1 MNGCKSFA
9 LGLLFAF
16 FVSVGGLAQGEET
29 PITAT
34 VVTIQGE
41 MCGGCV
47 KKMQGTLAKVSGI
60 ASVEGNAAEKTMTI
74 VPSAGT
80 KLSPKAIWEAIEQAG
95 KKPAKL
101 VGPDGEFVTKPNS

>member
-1 MNGCKSFA
+1 MSGYKSLA

-16 FVSVGGLAQGEET
+16 SVFVDGVVRSAET
-29 PITAT
+29 PSAAT

-47 KKMQGTLAKVSGI
+47 KKMQGTLSKVSGI
-60 ASVEGNAAEKTMTI
+60 ASVEGNATEKTMTI
-74 VPSAGT
+74 IPASGT

-101 VGPDGEFVTKPNS
+101 IGPDGEFVTKPNS

>member
-1 MNGCKSFA
+1 MSGCKLLA
-9 LGLLFAF
+9 LSLVFAF
-16 FVSVGGLAQGEET
+16 TFVGNSANSAET
-29 PITAT
+29 QNSAT

-47 KKMQGTLAKVSGI
+47 KKMQGTLAKVDGI

-74 VPSAGT
+74 VPVSGT

-101 VGPDGEFVTKPNS
+101 VGPDGEFASKPNS

>member
-1 MNGCKSFA
+1 MNGYKLFA
-9 LGLLFAF
+9 LSLAFAF
-16 FVSVGGLAQGEET
+16 NVVGDLANGAET
-29 PITAT
+29 PSSAT

-47 KKMQGTLAKVSGI
+47 KKMQGTLAKVDGI

-74 VPSAGT
+74 VPVSGT

-101 VGPDGEFVTKPNS
+101 VGPDGEFASKPNS

>member
-1 MNGCKSFA
+1 MNGCKSLV

-16 FVSVGGLAQGEET
+16 SISIGDLGYGAET
-29 PITAT
+29 PSAAT

-74 VPSAGT
+74 VPSSGT